1 MNNKLIA
8 DIERNRQRN
17 YLLGYV
23 VPELERLVKSSSTF
37 TKKESIEALS
47 IIKERLILLQE
58 ELKNSYVATKK
69 MRWELRQAC
78 THEVLIK
85 RDNCYEC
92 AICGECFMLDGIN
105 FNCFLV
111 DSLEGRA
118 NLYYIISCVI
128 NKIAIQDEDIFDVF
142 EDKLYKK
149 YKEYDDIDNLLVYR
163 RSR

>member
-17 YLLGYV
+17 YLLGHV

-37 TKKESIEALS
+37 TKEESIEALNK
-47 IIKERLILLQE
+47 IKERLLSLQE
-58 ELKNSYVATKK
+58 ELKDSYVMARK
-69 MRWELRQAC
+69 MRRELDKCC

-85 RDNCYEC
+85 RANYYEC
-92 AICGECFMLDGIN
+92 SICGECFMLDGIN

-111 DSLEGRA
+111 DSLEERT
-118 NLYYIISCVI
+118 NLYYIISCLI
-128 NKIAIQDEDIFDVF
+128 NEIAIQDEDVFNVF